1 VAPPSAN
8 TVAPACLRGFGSE
21 RGVGEP
27 ALVPEILADSRD
39 RWPPDACTLPTPACG
54 EDRVLP
60 SVELWIARRCSTP
73 ARRRDRRGARR
84 RVDTDPPMDAR
95 VAPTRRRVEA
105 AEAKLRQYR
114 RALDSGADSA
124 VIGAWLNEANE
135 ELIAALISHDN
146 VA

>member
-1 VAPPSAN
+1 
-8 TVAPACLRGFGSE
+8 
-21 RGVGEP
+21 
-27 ALVPEILADSRD
+27 
-39 RWPPDACTLPTPACG
+39 
-54 EDRVLP
+54 
-60 SVELWIARRCSTP
+60 
-73 ARRRDRRGARR
+73 
-84 RVDTDPPMDAR
+84 MDAR